1 MTVFFFSSRR
11 RHTRC
16 ALVTVVQTCA
26 LPILH
31 GFKDQLEDLAFAEL
45 NKDGR
50 DSVLARLDFLRGQGH
65 DLSERIIGELRQC
78 LAEEGIAAMV
88 SGRMKTPYSVW
99 RTMQRKNIPFAQLS
113 DIMAS
118 RVVVGSL
125 GDSSHALGL
134 LPSRHRVVHGPS
146 KEHG

>member
-1 MTVFFFSSRR
+1 M
-11 RHTRC
+11 
-16 ALVTVVQTCA
+16 
-26 LPILH
+26 H

-65 DLSERIIGELRQC
+65 DLSARIIGELRQC

-99 RTMQRKNIPFAQLS
+99 RKLQRKNITFEQLS
-113 DIMAS
+113 DIMAF
-118 RVVVGSL
+118 RVVVVL
-125 GDSSHALGL
+125 RGDFCHAHGL
-134 LPSRHRVVHGPS
+134 LHSLHPVLHGRLTDFLSTPKTNHS
-146 KEHG
+146 ASQHT

>member
-1 MTVFFFSSRR
+1 MDIYAPLAER
-11 RHTRC
+11 
-16 ALVTVVQTCA
+16 
-26 LPILH
+26 IGMH

-99 RTMQRKNIPFAQLS
+99 RKMQRKNITFEHLS
-113 DIMAS
+113 DIMAF
-118 RVVVGSL
+118 RVVVGSWV
-125 GDSSHALGL
+125 DFYQD
-134 LPSRHRVVHGPS
+134 RKRVVEEIGV
-146 KEHG
+146 

>member
-1 MTVFFFSSRR
+1 MDIYAPLAERVGM
-11 RHTRC
+11 
-16 ALVTVVQTCA
+16 
-26 LPILH
+26 H
-31 GFKDQLEDLAFAEL
+31 GFKNQLEDLAFAEL

-99 RTMQRKNIPFAQLS
+99 RKMQRKNIRSEERRVGKECVSPFR
-113 DIMAS
+113 S
-118 RVVVGSL
+118 RWSPY
-125 GDSSHALGL
+125 H
-134 LPSRHRVVHGPS
+134 
-146 KEHG
+146 

>member
-1 MTVFFFSSRR
+1 MDIYAPLAER
-11 RHTRC
+11 
-16 ALVTVVQTCA
+16 
-26 LPILH
+26 IGMH

-88 SGRMKTPYSVW
+88 SGRMKTHYSVW
-99 RTMQRKNIPFAQLS
+99 RKIQRKTITFEQR
-113 DIMAS
+113 S
-118 RVVVGSL
+118 RSEE
-125 GDSSHALGL
+125 
-134 LPSRHRVVHGPS
+134 SREG
-146 KEHG
+146 KKC

>member
-1 MTVFFFSSRR
+1 MDIYAPLAER
-11 RHTRC
+11 
-16 ALVTVVQTCA
+16 
-26 LPILH
+26 IGMH

-99 RTMQRKNIPFAQLS
+99 RQMPRKNITFEQLS
-113 DIMAS
+113 DIMAF

-125 GDSSHALGL
+125 GAFYHAPGL
-134 LPSRHRVVHGPS
+134 FPPTSPVAPAPSQPS
-146 KEHG
+146 T